1 MMERVLR
8 RLVER
13 ARSAEWSREGFAGL
27 ENRRIP
33 TGKRK
38 VGRDSWGKRLMATNK
53 NLTCPGAFGNDPSM
67 SIPHMEK
74 AKGNSSYEGFWG
86 VCMEHFQIPD
96 NFCTSS

>member
-38 VGRDSWGKRLMATNK
+38 VGRDSWGKRLLVGTVEFMRCLVEHSIRGFLLLSTIFF
-53 NLTCPGAFGNDPSM
+53 NLKLCFFLP
-67 SIPHMEK
+67 
-74 AKGNSSYEGFWG
+74 
-86 VCMEHFQIPD
+86 
-96 NFCTSS
+96 